1 MITTLLSTYRPFID
15 PINAHSWWFL
25 LLLPMA
31 FFVSLAYKSVR
42 VADLSHLLKNTL
54 VMSVQIILAMI
65 GLGFA
70 FYMFVQYVL
79 PHIVPRT

>member
-1 MITTLLSTYRPFID
+1 MMAVLLAYRPFID
-15 PINAHSWWFL
+15 PIDAHGWWFL

-31 FFVSLAYKSVR
+31 FFVSLAYKAVR
-42 VADLSHLLKNTL
+42 VPDLKDLARNTL
-54 VMSVQIILAMI
+54 VMSVQITLAMI

-79 PHIVPRT
+79 PHIVPKA